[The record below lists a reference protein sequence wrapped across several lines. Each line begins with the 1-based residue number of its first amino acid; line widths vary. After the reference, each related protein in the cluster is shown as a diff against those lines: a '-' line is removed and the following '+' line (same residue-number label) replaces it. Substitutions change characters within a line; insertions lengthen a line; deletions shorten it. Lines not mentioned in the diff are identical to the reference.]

1 MEWQVVL
8 FIAGAVVVLLI
19 IARLANQFLMHER
32 MTDAL
37 TQRDNPGIGVALAGY
52 LFGVIMIITDVLSGP
67 GHADWVKDAMWVGI
81 YGVGGILFL
90 IFVSTIE
97 LRWILSK
104 DALKSCREGNTA
116 AGIAIAGSYIA
127 TSQVIAATVS
137 GEGSGGTFVTAIVF
151 FLVGQITLLLV
162 TVLFR
167 VLTSYKDTEE
177 ILKGNVA
184 AALSYAGVMI
194 AVSIIVSN
202 SIRGDFTDYE
212 TSLKDF
218 GFAMIGV
225 VALYPIR
232 QFLVQGILL
241 GAGFKLYGGALDD
254 EISRDKNVSAG
265 VIEAMT
271 YIAAA
276 ILATRLF

>member
-1 MEWQVVL
+1 MEWQVIA
-8 FIAGAVVVLLI
+8 FIAGAVVILII
-19 IARLANQFLMHER
+19 IARLANQLLMHES
-32 MTDAL
+32 MTQAL
-37 TQRDNPGIGVALAGY
+37 TQRDNAGIGIALAGY
-52 LFGVIMIITDVLSGP
+52 LFGVIMIVTDVLSGP
-67 GHADWVKDAMWVGI
+67 GHSDWIKDAMWVGI
-81 YGVGGILFL
+81 YGIGGILFL

-104 DALKSCREGNTA
+104 DALKACREGNTA
-116 AGIAIAGSYIA
+116 AGIAIAASYIA

-137 GEGSGGTFVTAIVF
+137 GEGTGGTFVTAIVF
-151 FLVGQITLLLV
+151 FLVGQITLLIF
-162 TVLFR
+162 TALFR
-167 VLTSYKDTEE
+167 ILTAYKDTEE
-177 ILKGNVA
+177 ILNGNIA

-232 QFLVQGILL
+232 QFLVQGVLL
-241 GAGFKLYGGALDD
+241 GAGFTLYGGALDN

-265 VIEAMT
+265 AIEAMT
-271 YIAAA
+271 YVASA